1 VELNMSSIKIRSKR
15 LKDKTQIRM
24 LIAHPMEQG
33 NNPDK
38 ITNQL
43 IPAHFIQVL
52 TVTYNQKVVVSC
64 EMGESTPKN
73 PYFAFMLKGG
83 QVGDKVTVNWLD
95 NLGNTDSEEH
105 IIR

>member
-1 VELNMSSIKIRSKR
+1 MNN
-15 LKDKTQIRM
+15 KTQIRV
-24 LIAHPMEQG
+24 LIAHPMERG
-33 NNPDK
+33 DNKDK

-43 IPAHFIQVL
+43 IPANFIHIL

-64 EMGESTPKN
+64 AIGDSTAPN

-83 QVGDKVTVNWLD
+83 KAGDKITVNWLD

-105 IIR
+105 IIK